1 MAKKSKTTKKERKN
15 ETKQTEKIEKEFNK
29 NYTWEDIKYNLNLKL
44 TKSKIIMTFNSLD
57 DYISLYDNYA
67 EITYSEFLNLGKC
80 FKSCSNLDE
89 IFNLLKNVLKGLYL
103 NIKKDEYVNK
113 IIYSSN
119 GIYESRYSSINCST
133 DDEEKFLKLNLT
145 IPLLSGINEIVCIKF
160 KRNEKKNIRES
171 YKKLREKYLNVKR
184 FAEENF
190 ISNDKK
196 LEKIKKEI
204 NNK

>member
-15 ETKQTEKIEKEFNK
+15 ETEQTEKIEKEFNK

-89 IFNLLKNVLKGLYL
+89 IFNLLKNAIKGLYL
-103 NIKKDEYVNK
+103 NIFKDEYVNK
-113 IIYSSN
+113 IIYSPN
-119 GIYESRYSSINCST
+119 KYETKYS
-133 DDEEKFLKLNLT
+133 
-145 IPLLSGINEIVCIKF
+145 
-160 KRNEKKNIRES
+160 
-171 YKKLREKYLNVKR
+171 
-184 FAEENF
+184 
-190 ISNDKK
+190 
-196 LEKIKKEI
+196 
-204 NNK
+204 